1 MPIPPAPT
9 RRTVLKA
16 SLAAAAATVVPT
28 VGVEAAPRHKAPG
41 DTKIVVMLGHDGMHN
56 DVSYEMAIRSIFA
69 SKKDWRIW
77 AARTNKVISPELI
90 ADADLIITQRF
101 GDPYEWNPEG
111 LADGVGT
118 ERYTLYNDT
127 MAPAMIA
134 NVRDRGMGWLA
145 VHNTIWNGR
154 KDLEDF
160 IGVDAELHQE
170 VQPVIYKQFNQEHP
184 VTKGIEP
191 FCVNLDEQFG
201 VKIKNPGETTILFR
215 SLAVHDRRDSVG
227 GWCLQRGKG
236 RVIGLLPG
244 HLEWCYRVEAYCEVF
259 WRAAFWAMRREIEP
273 FPKSGDRDLW

>member
-1 MPIPPAPT
+1 MKNVTT
-9 RRTVLKA
+9 RRTALKTGLA
-16 SLAAAAATVVPT
+16 ATAAAVVPMDGAAAAP
-28 VGVEAAPRHKAPG
+28 APKAPG
-41 DTKIVVMLGHDGMHN
+41 ETKIVVMMGHDGMHN
-56 DVSYEMAIRSIFA
+56 DVSYEMEIRSIFA

-101 GDPYEWNPEG
+101 GDPYEWNAEG
-111 LADGVGT
+111 LADSVGSQ
-118 ERYTLYNDT
+118 RFSLYNDV

-170 VQPVIYKQFNQEHP
+170 IQPVIYKQFNPEHP
-184 VTKGIEP
+184 VTRGIEP
-191 FCVNLDEQFG
+191 FCVNLEEQFG
-201 VKIKNPGETTILFR
+201 VKIKNPSETTILFR

-227 GWCLQRGKG
+227 GWCLERGKG

-244 HLEWCYRVEAYCEVF
+244 HLEWCYRVEVYREVF

-273 FPKSGDRDLW
+273 FQKSGNRDLW

>member
-1 MPIPPAPT
+1 MDG
-9 RRTVLKA
+9 
-16 SLAAAAATVVPT
+16 AAATP
-28 VGVEAAPRHKAPG
+28 APKAPG
-41 DTKIVVMLGHDGMHN
+41 ETKIVVMMGHDGMHN
-56 DVSYEMAIRSIFA
+56 DVSYEMEIRSIFA

-101 GDPYEWNPEG
+101 GDPYEWNPKG
-111 LADGVGT
+111 LADSVGSQ
-118 ERYTLYNDT
+118 RFSLYNDV

-170 VQPVIYKQFNQEHP
+170 IQPVIYKQFNPEHP
-184 VTKGIEP
+184 VTRGIEP
-191 FCVNLDEQFG
+191 FCVNLEEQFG
-201 VKIKNPGETTILFR
+201 VKIKNPAETTILFR

-227 GWCLQRGKG
+227 GWCLERGKG

-244 HLEWCYRVEAYCEVF
+244 HLEWCYRVEAYREVF

-273 FPKSGDRDLW
+273 FPKSGNRDLW

>member
-1 MPIPPAPT
+1 MKNVTT
-9 RRTVLKA
+9 RRTALKTGLA
-16 SLAAAAATVVPT
+16 ATAAAVVPMDGAAAAP
-28 VGVEAAPRHKAPG
+28 APKAPG
-41 DTKIVVMLGHDGMHN
+41 ETKIVVMMGHDGMHN
-56 DVSYEMAIRSIFA
+56 DVSYEMEIRSIFA

-101 GDPYEWNPEG
+101 GDPYEWNAEG
-111 LADGVGT
+111 LADSVGSQ
-118 ERYTLYNDT
+118 RFSLYNDV

-170 VQPVIYKQFNQEHP
+170 IQPVIYKQFNPEHP
-184 VTKGIEP
+184 VTRGIEP
-191 FCVNLDEQFG
+191 FCVNLEEQFG
-201 VKIKNPGETTILFR
+201 VKIKNPAETTILFR
-215 SLAVHDRRDSVG
+215 SLAVHDHRDSVG
-227 GWCLQRGKG
+227 GWCLERGKG

-244 HLEWCYRVEAYCEVF
+244 HLEWCYRVEAYREVF

-273 FPKSGDRDLW
+273 FPKSGNRDLW